1 MIRHSLLGFK
11 ALDQEAGLR
20 HTAVYP
26 AGTKV
31 PMTHKFRDA
40 FLDALNQSGL
50 SLRAVAIG
58 SGVSESQLKKLKQRE
73 NATTNVDDAK
83 KVAEFFGLGLDT
95 FLDAP
100 GLSRPVEIVELYS
113 RLPHRLKQEFQAY
126 AAELSAS
133 AGLSGPEA
141 PEEQG

>member
-1 MIRHSLLGFK
+1 
-11 ALDQEAGLR
+11 
-20 HTAVYP
+20 
-26 AGTKV
+26 
-31 PMTHKFRDA
+31 MTRRFRDA
-40 FLDALNQSGL
+40 FLDALEQSGL

-95 FLDAP
+95 FLDDP

-113 RLPHRLKQEFQAY
+113 RLPHRLKLEFQAY
-126 AAELSAS
+126 AEELSAGVDRT
-133 AGLSGPEA
+133 APGA

>member
-1 MIRHSLLGFK
+1 
-11 ALDQEAGLR
+11 
-20 HTAVYP
+20 
-26 AGTKV
+26 
-31 PMTHKFRDA
+31 MTRKFRDA

-73 NATTNVDDAK
+73 NATTNVDDAR

-126 AAELSAS
+126 AEEWSAS
-133 AGLSGPEA
+133 AGLSVPEA
-141 PEEQG
+141 PEERG